1 MAENRG
7 VFRLRTLR
15 TENVQGDGVPVTDA
29 WVPPAPIA
37 TADASYMV
45 GGLMN
50 EWNSTNSASN
60 VSSQTDKITYATS
73 TTSRLP
79 GSNLTNSM
87 YGGVGM
93 SSLVA
98 MYSGGGPDIPGSPPN
113 QTNVQKLTYA
123 TGSWAL
129 LPHAVNGLKVE
140 PREATQ
146 GVGDGVN
153 FGYFFGGENAGDGS
167 PRTSYTQ
174 KYTFAYDVASRVPG
188 ANLSYSFFGATAA
201 GTQEKAYVTGGE
213 NSGWSSFRTNVSK
226 FTYSGETMADVP
238 GLRLSD
244 DKYKGYGEAAA
255 ANSQY
260 IWYAGGSQT
269 TPQGG
274 AIKGQTTVSRIDMSA
289 DTIQESLPSTQ
300 LTYPTFK
307 HGGVDN
313 GSDGYFAGGNN
324 NNGPSPGGP
333 YSSANKLTFSNGTMA
348 ATPGANLTQAKSL
361 MQTAGPRQYSTPS
374 PGPGGAPYRWVDN
387 LDPRTLNVGYWS
399 GGGGSPTQTSSTDQ
413 LDFNSNTNAAVPGGN
428 MPRQGT
434 AYAGVLSDTTKVL
447 ISGGEPSGGNND
459 FIKWTY
465 ATKTFSFLPGA
476 YPGVKRTR
484 NNDMHSIVQPSV
496 GYIVAGQN
504 DSGNVL
510 ISSTDKVTF
519 ATETATTVPG
529 LNYSYNAKFMTSWG
543 DVNLAH
549 GYAFGGDRNS
559 PASPGQSGAS
569 TINKLTYA
577 TETLSNIPAN
587 TGLSPGSFQNS
598 STSSSTHGYL
608 LGGRFYPGYSAIPGT
623 IRKFNF
629 STETRSN
636 VPAPSAPEYR
646 VHSANATGNST
657 HGYYGGGT
665 GDPGYPHRYTT
676 IQKLSF
682 ETETYETLPEAGS
695 FPWPGPG
702 RSQSAAFSQMSN
714 GKPVASAPTPTPTV
728 QTVPLLSPSATNTAL
743 TAFGYNP
750 KSGIFPQSIFKTN
763 LTTDTNQ
770 GEVSTLSI
778 RRYEYA
784 SNSTETHGYFHAG
797 KNPSGSYAP
806 NSDKVNYATDS
817 RSQIPG
823 LMGSTTGNWRGFG
836 ATGNPTHGYSA
847 GGLNWPS
854 GYSTHFL
861 KMTWSSDSTQEIPA
875 TLNQGRIFINATGNR
890 EVGYWIG
897 GEGNSAA
904 AYNTTDKMVYSS
916 DTASVLPS
924 IDAGRSKAGAVSG
937 SPYSGYLLGGE
948 NTPSSNTNSGYKI
961 NLSSETGSVVPSISL
976 NGHPSYM
983 KYFAQASGN
992 TTDGYTFG
1000 GGSSN
1005 PSGNNN
1011 TGVQKLSYSS
1021 ETTAYVPGAALPL
1034 PVSDG
1039 ASTTARDHSISQNP
1053 VSVNV

>member
-15 TENVQGDGVPVTDA
+15 TENVQGDGVAVTDA

-50 EWNSTNSASN
+50 EYNSAPSASN
-60 VSSQTDKITYATS
+60 VSSQTDKITYTTS

-79 GSNLTNSM
+79 GSNLDNPM
-87 YGGVGM
+87 YGGLGM

-98 MYSGGGPDIPGSPPN
+98 MYSGGGPNIPGLNPN
-113 QTNVQKLTYA
+113 QTNVRKLTYS

-129 LPHAVNGLKVE
+129 LPGVNGLKAE
-140 PREATQ
+140 PKQSTQ
-146 GVGDGVN
+146 GVGDGMN
-153 FGYFFGGENAGDGS
+153 FGYYFGGANAMDGS

-174 KYTFAYDVASRVPG
+174 KYTFAYDLSERLPS
-188 ANLSYSFFGATAA
+188 ANLSYDFYGATAA
-201 GTQEKAYVTGGE
+201 GNQEKAIVTGG
-213 NSGWSSFRTNVSK
+213 NIGSPSSLSTKISK
-226 FTYSGETMADVP
+226 LTYSNETMVQAP
-238 GLRLSD
+238 GIYLGNS
-244 DKYKGYGEAAA
+244 KYKGDGEAAA
-255 ANSQY
+255 ANNQY
-260 IWYAGGSQT
+260 IWYAGGMQIG
-269 TPQGG
+269 PQGG
-274 AIKGQTTVSRIDMSA
+274 AIIGQTTVSRLTMSIDS
-289 DTIQESLPSTQ
+289 IEYSLPSTQ
-300 LTYPTFK
+300 LTYPTFR

-313 GSDGYFAGGNN
+313 GSDGYFAGGNSWN
-324 NNGPSPGGP
+324 NPGPAGPGGP

-374 PGPGGAPYRWVDN
+374 PGPGGAPYRWIDD
-387 LDPRTLNVGYWS
+387 LDPNTLNLGYWS
-399 GGGGSPTQTSSTDQ
+399 GGGGSPSQTSSTDQ
-413 LDFNSNTNAAVPGGN
+413 IDFNSNTCSALPSST
-428 MPRQGT
+428 MPRQGM

-447 ISGGEPSGGNND
+447 VSGGEPSGGNND
-459 FIKWTY
+459 FIKFTY
-465 ATKTFSFLPGA
+465 ATKTYSFLPGA

-484 NNDMHSIVQPSV
+484 NNDNNSIVQPSV

-510 ISSTDKVTF
+510 ISSTDKITF
-519 ATETATTVPG
+519 ATDTATTVPG
-529 LNYSYNAKFMTSWG
+529 ANYSHAANYIASWG

-549 GYAFGGDRNS
+549 GYAYGGNRDQPS
-559 PASPGQSGAS
+559 SSDVAVS

-577 TETLSNIPAN
+577 TETVSNIPAN
-587 TGLSPGSFQNS
+587 IGTSPGSFAHS
-598 STSSSTHGYL
+598 SMSSSTHGYIM
-608 LGGRFYPGYSAIPGT
+608 GGRYYPGSNEIPGDVE
-623 IRKFNF
+623 KFNF
-629 STETRSN
+629 STETRST
-636 VPAPSAPEYR
+636 VPQPGPAYR
-646 VHSANATGNST
+646 NYYANATGNST
-657 HGYYGGGT
+657 DGYSGGGQAT
-665 GDPGYPHRYTT
+665 NYPQRYSTVR
-676 IQKLSF
+676 KLSF
-682 ETETYETLPEAGS
+682 TTETFSVLGEISS
-695 FPWPGPG
+695 FPWPGSG

-714 GKPVASAPTPTPTV
+714 GKPVPTAPTVTPTS

-750 KSGIFPQSIFKTN
+750 KSGSNPMAIYKTN
-763 LTTDTNQ
+763 LATDTNL
-770 GEVSTLSI
+770 GESATLSI
-778 RRYEYA
+778 RRFEYA
-784 SNSTETHGYFHAG
+784 SNSTETNGYFHAG

-823 LMGSTTGNWRGFG
+823 LMGGTTGNWRGFG

-897 GEGNSAA
+897 GEGNSPAA
-904 AYNTTDKMVYSS
+904 FNTTDKMVYSS

-924 IDAGRSKAGAVSG
+924 ITAGRSKAGAVSG

-948 NTPSSNTNSGYKI
+948 DTPSSNTNSGYKI
-961 NLSSETGSVVPSISL
+961 NMSNETGSVVPSISL

-1000 GGSSN
+1000 GASSN
-1005 PSGNNN
+1005 PSGHDN
-1011 TGVQKLSYSS
+1011 TGVQKLTYSS
-1021 ETTAYVPGAALPL
+1021 ETVAYAPGAALPL
-1034 PVSDG
+1034 PLSDG

-1053 VSVNV
+1053 SPVNL